1 MLTITDLETMQ
12 NKRTTARRD
21 LLLIAMLT
29 IVAYLVAGRLDLSE
43 RLYAWERAYEQYDVD
58 EVFIVAL
65 LLSFGAVI
73 FSWRRWQELRREVV
87 ASERADQERNRIAEE
102 FRRVTR
108 MLPHVIFMARKH
120 GNGDISLVFNEG
132 AIAEDLGL
140 TTDVVAGRS
149 LQEVFPPD
157 LLEVA
162 VPAYERAFSGEQ
174 VKFRSYLGERVYNN
188 VARPLTAD
196 REVPLTPVEEIGGC
210 VTDITERTQYEE
222 QLAHRAFHD
231 PLTDLPNRALF
242 LDRLEQAIARGNRTG
257 RVCALLFLD
266 LDNLKKANDS
276 FGHEAGDR
284 VLVEVSRRLL
294 TVLRAEDTL
303 ARLAGDEFTVLVE
316 DLDDPM
322 EAVRVAERLERQLT
336 EPLQV
341 ARQQICVTA
350 SIGIA
355 YSTSGRTQPGEL
367 LRNADTAMYMAKNS
381 GKARHEVF
389 THAPDTPYS

>member
-1 MLTITDLETMQ
+1 MLTI
-12 NKRTTARRD
+12 A
-21 LLLIAMLT
+21 
-29 IVAYLVAGRLDLSE
+29 AYLVAARLELGE
-43 RLYAWERAYEQYDVD
+43 RLHSWEQAHERYDVD
-58 EVFIVAL
+58 EIFIVTL
-65 LLSFGAVI
+65 LLSVAAGI
-73 FSWRRWQELRREVV
+73 FSWRRWRELRREVV
-87 ASERADQERNRIAEE
+87 ARERSDQELNRIAEE
-102 FRRVTR
+102 FRRVIR
-108 MLPHVIFMARKH
+108 MLPHIIFKARKR

-157 LLEVA
+157 LLEVI

-174 VKFRSYLGERVYNN
+174 VEFRSYLGERVYNN
-188 VARPLTAD
+188 IARPLTSD
-196 REVPLTPVEEIGGC
+196 REPPPRPVDEIGGF

-242 LDRLEQAIARGNRTG
+242 LDRLDQAIVRSNRTG

-266 LDNLKKANDS
+266 LDNLKRANDN

-284 VLVEVSRRLL
+284 VLVEVSQRLL
-294 TVLRAEDTL
+294 SVLRAEDTL

-316 DLDDPM
+316 DLEDSM
-322 EAVRVAERLERQLT
+322 EAVRVAERLELQLA
-336 EPLQV
+336 EPLEV
-341 ARQQICVTA
+341 AGQQLRVTA

-355 YSTSGRTQPGEL
+355 YNTPGRTQPGEL

-381 GKARHEVF
+381 GKARHAVF
-389 THAPDTPYS
+389 THAPDAPLS